1 MLDAAFPQMQDRIV
15 GFHTRGGPGP
25 GRPTPAGTPSRG
37 PKAKAGGADGGASP
51 SSRPAEA
58 PQGGAVSIR
67 QIEAVDRRLVEQ
79 LQRLEAGFLARRA
92 PQANPKAK
100 GGAGREEGGSRDGRP
115 GEAPADGAGPSDDDE
130 VGAGPAALPH
140 RTACPLG
147 DAQGLTPPSFL
158 PSLYLSHTHRG
169 AGRLWSARG
178 WSSWRR

>member
-37 PKAKAGGADGGASP
+37 PKAKAGGAAGGASP

-92 PQANPKAK
+92 PQAKPEGE
-100 GGAGREEGGSRDGRP
+100 GGAGREEGGSRDGPP
-115 GEAPADGAGPSDDDE
+115 GEADAGPADDDE
-130 VGAGPAALPH
+130 VGAGPAALQELP
-140 RTACPLG
+140 G
-147 DAQGLTPPSFL
+147 DAGADT
-158 PSLYLSHTHRG
+158 PSLSNIQTHSG
-169 AGRLWSARG
+169 AGRRWSARG